1 MSRPLTHLL
10 LAWLL
15 LSLQLATAC
24 AVPPT
29 GADAVGVGQAACVE
43 GATAQAHAA
52 HAAHQGADGPLVE
65 PSLAA
70 LAPVAAPCAH
80 LTHCLH
86 CAGALPVLA
95 APAPAP
101 ALATAI
107 EPAPW
112 LPVVAP
118 VPAAAP
124 VRRPQRFSSVPEA
137 GSPVPA
143 PPLFLRTAR
152 LRL

>member
-1 MSRPLTHLL
+1 MPRPLTHLL

-29 GADAVGVGQAACVE
+29 GAGAVGVGQAACVE

-52 HAAHQGADGPLVE
+52 HAAHEGAAGPPVE

-70 LAPVAAPCAH
+70 SAPVAAPCAH

-95 APAPAP
+95 APA
-101 ALATAI
+101 TTI
-107 EPAPW
+107 EPAPG
-112 LPVVAP
+112 LPVVVS

-124 VRRPQRFSSVPEA
+124 VRRPQRFAPVPEA
-137 GSPVPA
+137 GPPVPA

>member
-29 GADAVGVGQAACVE
+29 GADAVGVGQA
-43 GATAQAHAA
+43 
-52 HAAHQGADGPLVE
+52 LVE
-65 PSLAA
+65 PALAA

-95 APAPAP
+95 APAP

-137 GSPVPA
+137 GPPVPA